1 MISQVM
7 AERIKKAEKELN
19 KLLRYGYETEI
30 NISFGDNKP
39 FINIKVLK
47 VSRVSGKTTIEKE
60 RTELLEHNTFEGMFS
75 KITEVFK
82 KEFSDYMI
90 AKKYNRIQAY
100 IKAKEKITEG
110 NPFMWYDAK
119 KALIYLYQY
128 DCITTVALVEDE
140 FTDDDVDEL
149 VASLESDGY
158 TFYINN
164 EDADF
169 YFQMKYDMET
179 LIIHG
184 EEYLDF
190 KHLGLIISRLKV
202 NFYETVSNFE
212 EALDKFAKKP
222 VTL

>member
-19 KLLRYGYETEI
+19 KLLRYGYDTEI
-30 NISFGDNKP
+30 SISFGHNKP
-39 FINIKVLK
+39 FVDIKVVK
-47 VSRVSGKTTIEKE
+47 VSRASGKTTVEKAH
-60 RTELLEHNTFEGMFS
+60 TELLEHNTFEGMFS

-90 AKKYNRIQAY
+90 SKKYSRIQAY
-100 IKAKEKITEG
+100 IKAKDKITEG

-119 KALIYLYQY
+119 KGLIYLYQY
-128 DCITTVALVEDE
+128 DCITTIALVEDE
-140 FTDDDVDEL
+140 FTEDDIDEI

-190 KHLGLIISRLKV
+190 KKLGLIILRSRV
-202 NFYETVSNFE
+202 NSYETVSNFE
-212 EALDKFAKKP
+212 DVLDKLAKNT
-222 VTL
+222 TL